1 MLVTEPIVP
10 LNFHG
15 DKEYFIV
22 VVVVVLIV
30 VIVVIDAVVDDV
42 VVCSLEKEIN

>member
-15 DKEYFIV
+15 DKEYFI

>member
-1 MLVTEPIVP
+1 MLATEPIVP

-15 DKEYFIV
+15 DKEYFI